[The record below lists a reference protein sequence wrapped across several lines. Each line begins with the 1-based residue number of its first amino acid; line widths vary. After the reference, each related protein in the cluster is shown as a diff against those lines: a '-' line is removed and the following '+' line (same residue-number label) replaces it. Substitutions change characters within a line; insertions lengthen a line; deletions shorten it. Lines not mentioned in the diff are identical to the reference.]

1 SNGATKAPSTRTGPS
16 SCPGSDSTAWTP
28 HPPRSRPVTDTR
40 ARTLWRSWTGRGG
53 QPSIKMQYC
62 IAKHGRGHPPTNH
75 ESPARLQPDEAL
87 SPPNGTDP
95 SMATAT
101 VHTRTELRVFYSLV
115 LGLALY
121 GQSTGASS
129 WLVPDDA
136 SHLQAALLWVLVI
149 AFVLVLELGAV
160 VLLRR
165 AETQRRAGE
174 RAWVAIFAAIVL
186 AGGAA
191 GLSWIGHWG
200 TSTSAQIQ
208 SWAFAGATL
217 LGVLVWA
224 IMADLSIDA
233 TVSRHRAVESAV
245 RRYVKDLS
253 MDGSEKAVLL
263 ATMDVRMI
271 TQLITGGPD
280 ALGGADGRDRNVRI
294 AHILAR
300 AIDPDTW
307 HGQEAKPAAKK
318 AAGAAAP
325 APALVSTPA
334 S

>member
-1 SNGATKAPSTRTGPS
+1 
-16 SCPGSDSTAWTP
+16 
-28 HPPRSRPVTDTR
+28 
-40 ARTLWRSWTGRGG
+40 
-53 QPSIKMQYC
+53 
-62 IAKHGRGHPPTNH
+62 
-75 ESPARLQPDEAL
+75 
-87 SPPNGTDP
+87 
-95 SMATAT
+95 MATAT
-101 VHTRTELRVFYSLV
+101 VHTRTELRLFYGLV

-129 WLVPDDA
+129 WLIPDDA

-334 S
+334 SAPAAPKPAPTPAAPRQPRATTAKPRAPRSRDEARERLLAAWKDMREEMGDRPPCRALADAAGVGKSLAANWLKDHLAQMENGHGQEQAA

>member
-1 SNGATKAPSTRTGPS
+1 
-16 SCPGSDSTAWTP
+16 
-28 HPPRSRPVTDTR
+28 
-40 ARTLWRSWTGRGG
+40 
-53 QPSIKMQYC
+53 
-62 IAKHGRGHPPTNH
+62 
-75 ESPARLQPDEAL
+75 
-87 SPPNGTDP
+87 
-95 SMATAT
+95 MATAT

-253 MDGSEKAVLL
+253 MDGSEKSVLL

-307 HGQEAKPAAKK
+307 HGQEAKPAPKK
-318 AAGAAAP
+318 PAPTPAAAP
-325 APALVSTPA
+325 ELVRTPA
-334 S
+334 SAPAAPKPAPTPAAPRQPRATTAKPRAPRSRDEARERLLAAWKDMREEMGDRPPCRALADAAGVGKSLAANWLKDHLAQMENGHGQEQAA

>member
-1 SNGATKAPSTRTGPS
+1 
-16 SCPGSDSTAWTP
+16 
-28 HPPRSRPVTDTR
+28 
-40 ARTLWRSWTGRGG
+40 
-53 QPSIKMQYC
+53 
-62 IAKHGRGHPPTNH
+62 
-75 ESPARLQPDEAL
+75 
-87 SPPNGTDP
+87 
-95 SMATAT
+95 MATAT

-136 SHLQAALLWVLVI
+136 TRLRSALLWVLVI

-253 MDGSEKAVLL
+253 MDGSEKSVLL
-263 ATMDVRMI
+263 ATMDVPMI
-271 TQLITGGPD
+271 TRLITGGPD
-280 ALGGADGRDRNVRI
+280 ALTDADGRDRNVRI
-294 AHILAR
+294 AKILAV

-307 HGQEAKPAAKK
+307 HGQDAKPAPKK
-318 AAGAAAP
+318 PAPTPAAAP
-325 APALVSTPA
+325 APAPRALPVPRPTPA
-334 S
+334 AKRERKNTTTVDASAIVAAYERLTDESGRPPSVRELAAATGYGKSTTAKVIKSHVMDMDNGQEQAA

>member
-1 SNGATKAPSTRTGPS
+1 M
-16 SCPGSDSTAWTP
+16 D
-28 HPPRSRPVTDTR
+28 
-40 ARTLWRSWTGRGG
+40 
-53 QPSIKMQYC
+53 
-62 IAKHGRGHPPTNH
+62 
-75 ESPARLQPDEAL
+75 
-87 SPPNGTDP
+87 
-95 SMATAT
+95 TAT
-101 VHTRTELRVFYSLV
+101 VQHTRRELRVFYGLV

-136 SHLQAALLWVLVI
+136 SRLRSALLWVLVI

-245 RRYVKDLS
+245 RRYVKDLD
-253 MDGSEKAVLL
+253 MDGSEKSVLM
-263 ATMDVRMI
+263 ATLDVPMVTR
-271 TQLITGGPD
+271 LITGGPD
-280 ALGGADGRDRNVRI
+280 ALAGADVRDRNVRI
-294 AHILAR
+294 ARILAV

-307 HGQEAKPAAKK
+307 HGQDAKLAASARTAAPKPATPRAERAPRPVQQAKPATKRAPRPSGDVSAIEQAFVDLYVQTGRRPGARAIETAVDGARKK
-318 AAGAAAP
+318 SAIHDWMQRNAGRVDELSARAEAIRSGQSVE
-325 APALVSTPA
+325 VSA
-334 S
+334 

>member
-1 SNGATKAPSTRTGPS
+1 
-16 SCPGSDSTAWTP
+16 
-28 HPPRSRPVTDTR
+28 
-40 ARTLWRSWTGRGG
+40 
-53 QPSIKMQYC
+53 
-62 IAKHGRGHPPTNH
+62 
-75 ESPARLQPDEAL
+75 
-87 SPPNGTDP
+87 
-95 SMATAT
+95 MATAT
-101 VHTRTELRVFYSLV
+101 VHTRTELRLFYGLV

-129 WLVPDDA
+129 WLIPDDA
-136 SHLQAALLWVLVI
+136 SHLRSAFLWVLVI

-253 MDGSEKAVLL
+253 MDGSEKSVLL

-280 ALGGADGRDRNVRI
+280 ALAGADGRDRNVRI

-307 HGQEAKPAAKK
+307 HGQDAKPAAKK
-318 AAGAAAP
+318 AAPTPAAAP
-325 APALVSTPA
+325 DLVRTPA
-334 S
+334 SAPAAPKPSPAPAAPRQPRAITAKTRDSRSGDEARARLLAAWTDIRDKQGIDRPSCRALADAADVGKSLAAKWLKDHLAQMDNGHGQEAAA

>member
-1 SNGATKAPSTRTGPS
+1 
-16 SCPGSDSTAWTP
+16 
-28 HPPRSRPVTDTR
+28 
-40 ARTLWRSWTGRGG
+40 
-53 QPSIKMQYC
+53 
-62 IAKHGRGHPPTNH
+62 
-75 ESPARLQPDEAL
+75 
-87 SPPNGTDP
+87 
-95 SMATAT
+95 MATAT

-253 MDGSEKAVLL
+253 MDGSEKSVLL

-334 S
+334 SAPAAPKPAPTPAAPRQPRATTAKPRAPRSRDEARERLLAAWKDMREEMGDRPPCRALADAAGVGKSLAANWLNDHLAQMENGHGQEQAA

>member
-1 SNGATKAPSTRTGPS
+1 
-16 SCPGSDSTAWTP
+16 
-28 HPPRSRPVTDTR
+28 
-40 ARTLWRSWTGRGG
+40 
-53 QPSIKMQYC
+53 
-62 IAKHGRGHPPTNH
+62 
-75 ESPARLQPDEAL
+75 
-87 SPPNGTDP
+87 
-95 SMATAT
+95 MATAT

-253 MDGSEKAVLL
+253 MDGSEKSVLL
-263 ATMDVRMI
+263 ATMDVPMI
-271 TQLITGGPD
+271 TRLITGGPD
-280 ALGGADGRDRNVRI
+280 ALTDADGRDRNVRI
-294 AHILAR
+294 AKILAV

-307 HGQEAKPAAKK
+307 HGQDAKPAAKK

-334 S
+334 SAPAAPKPAAPRQPRATTAKPRAPRSRDEARERLLAAWKGMREEMGDRPPCRALADAAGVGKSLAANWLNDHLAQMENGHGQEQAA